1 MPIDFAFTAAIV
13 VSTAVFICL
22 LYKIRR
28 HANAVRNARRAEAEA
43 WSKAR
48 AQARAETLVRAYS
61 LAKPCSGP
69 LSAQNPS
76 PTPAYVITP
85 VSEQP
90 SMRTISTD
98 DTPDQPNTVAIH
110 TTTLP
115 IGAGEQAGGNSPR
128 MGD

>member
-1 MPIDFAFTAAIV
+1 MPIDLAFTVAVALNV
-13 VSTAVFICL
+13 AVFIWL
-22 LYKIRR
+22 FYKIRR
-28 HANAVRNARRAEAEA
+28 HANAARRAEAEA

-48 AQARAETLVRAYS
+48 AQARAETLMRAYS

-69 LSAQNPS
+69 LSAQTPS

-90 SMRTISTD
+90 SMRVISTD
-98 DTPDQPNTVAIH
+98 DTPDRPNTVAIH
-110 TTTLP
+110 TMTVP
-115 IGAGEQAGGNSPR
+115 IGAGEQAGGKFPR

>member
-48 AQARAETLVRAYS
+48 AQARAETLMRAYS

-110 TTTLP
+110 TMTLP